1 MKTRRLG
8 TSTLEVSVVG
18 LGGNNFGGRIDFAAS
33 ERVVHKAIALGV
45 NLIDTADSYG
55 NRGGSE
61 EELGRILGDK
71 RKHIVLAT
79 KFGLPMDDAGT
90 LRGASRR
97 YIMHAVDA
105 SLKRLRTDW
114 IDLYQLHRPDDRTP
128 IEETLRA
135 LDELV
140 RQGKVR
146 YIGCSNL
153 SAQQVIAA
161 QDTASRL
168 GLAAFVSCQDEYSLL
183 ERDIERELIP
193 TAKAIGLGILPY
205 FPLASG
211 LLTGKY
217 RRGAAPPP
225 GSRLAKNQRHAQEFV
240 SERNWRI
247 LGELEAFAPGAI
259 APCSNS
265 PSAGCCAIPWSRA
278 SSPAPPRR
286 SRSSRMSG
294 QRTGRRRRRTWRNST
309 GSRLEG
315 VTWAVQCCSTLR
327 RPRYFPRFARLAR
340 IAGSSTVFGSKSG
353 SSHSI
358 MPSWWRCSGSRD
370 RLQKRLVAGR
380 AADIGGGTA
389 ALRADEMGIIGGG
402 LRRGRALERHACAP
416 SPRRKRSRS
425 GTYCRAPTRR
435 PASPSPPKAGRLRIV
450 AIEQAPR
457 RLADAE
463 LERMA
468 VLPAERDLQHEMKIV
483 ETDRDRHFDAADH
496 RRRHLVDLDAQTRDL
511 GHWSLTT
518 PRPRNRAPHAGRN
531 PTCGAKSGND
541 SIHRLPV

>member
-1 MKTRRLG
+1 M
-8 TSTLEVSVVG
+8 VG

-79 KFGLPMDDAGT
+79 KFGLPMDDTGA

-97 YIMHAVDA
+97 YIMHAVEA

-161 QDTASRL
+161 RDTASRL

-225 GSRLAKNQRHAQEFV
+225 GSRLAKNQRHAQDFL

-247 LGELEAFAPGAI
+247 VGELEAFALRHGRTMLELAFGWLLRDPVV
-259 APCSNS
+259 
-265 PSAGCCAIPWSRA
+265 A
-278 SSPAPPRR
+278 S
-286 SRSSRMSG
+286 
-294 QRTGRRRRRTWRNST
+294 
-309 GSRLEG
+309 
-315 VTWAVQCCSTLR
+315 V
-327 RPRYFPRFARLAR
+327 
-340 IAGSSTVFGSKSG
+340 IAGATSPEQIEQNV
-353 SSHSI
+353 
-358 MPSWWRCSGSRD
+358 
-370 RLQKRLVAGR
+370 R
-380 AADIGGGTA
+380 AADWT
-389 ALRADEMGIIGGG
+389 
-402 LRRGRALERHACAP
+402 P
-416 SPRRKRSRS
+416 S
-425 GTYCRAPTRR
+425 AED
-435 PASPSPPKAGRLRIV
+435 L
-450 AIEQAPR
+450 
-457 RLADAE
+457 AE
-463 LERMA
+463 L
-468 VLPAERDLQHEMKIV
+468 
-483 ETDRDRHFDAADH
+483 DRITA
-496 RRRHLVDLDAQTRDL
+496 
-511 GHWSLTT
+511 
-518 PRPRNRAPHAGRN
+518 
-531 PTCGAKSGND
+531 
-541 SIHRLPV
+541 